1 MRSQADPAPLV
12 PARMLNEFVYCPRLA
27 ILEWVEG
34 EWAESADTV
43 EGSIRHTRV
52 DRPGFRVRRAPRGE
66 AESDRPAPPDRLQI
80 RSVELADE
88 ALGLTAKIDLVEVAD
103 GRVQPI
109 DYKKGKRPH
118 VAGGAWE
125 PERVQL
131 CAQGLLLRAHGH
143 RCDDGILYFAGSN
156 ERVPVAF
163 DDALVS
169 LTRERIR
176 ALREVAAR
184 GELPPPLEH
193 SPTCPRCSLVSI
205 CLPDETRWLT
215 HGGEPPRRLLPAAVD
230 AHPVYV
236 QHPGARV
243 RKSGDVLEIHTSEE
257 KLGEARLEEISALVL
272 FGNVH
277 PTTPA
282 IHALARRGIPIA
294 YLSSGGWLQGV
305 LQGLPHRNIA
315 LRQAQFAAAADPA
328 RCLQIARPIVRA
340 KLLNMRTLLR
350 RNAAPEPPAE
360 ALRSIRNEA
369 RLALHASTMDALLG
383 HEGAGSRAYFSGL
396 PDMIKGPQEI
406 LAHFAF
412 DARTRR
418 PPRDRM
424 NALLSF
430 AYSMLARELTQV
442 AWTIGLDPY
451 LGFLHAPRYGRPALA
466 LDLMETFRPLVAD
479 SVCLTLVNNGEIR
492 AGDFVERMG
501 AVNLTREGRST
512 VLWALERRLAQ
523 EITHPAFGYRV
534 SYRRVFEIEARLL
547 ARHLV
552 GELSAY
558 EPLVTR

>member
-1 MRSQADPAPLV
+1 MCPEPDPAPLV

-52 DRPGFRVRRAPRGE
+52 DRPGFRVRRAPRGDAGTE
-66 AESDRPAPPDRLQI
+66 RVTPPDRLQI

-88 ALGLTAKIDLVEVAD
+88 ALGLTAKIDLVEMAD

-131 CAQGLLLRAHGH
+131 CAQGLLLRAHGYH
-143 RCDDGILYFAGSN
+143 CDDGILYFAGSN

-163 DDALVS
+163 DEALIT
-169 LTRERIR
+169 LTREKIL

-184 GELPPPLEH
+184 GELPAPLED
-193 SPTCPRCSLVSI
+193 SPKCPRCSLVSI

-215 HGGEPPRRLLPAAVD
+215 RGGERPRRLLPASVD
-230 AHPVYV
+230 THPVYV
-236 QHPGARV
+236 QEPGARV
-243 RKSGDVLEIHTSEE
+243 RKSGDVLEIHSSD
-257 KLGEARLEEISALVL
+257 KKIGEARLEEISALVL
-272 FGNVH
+272 FGNTH

-315 LRQAQFAAAADPA
+315 LRQAQFAAAADPE
-328 RCLQIARPIVRA
+328 RRLQIARPIVRA

-350 RNAAPEPPAE
+350 RNATPEPPTE

-369 RLALHASTMDALLG
+369 RLALRAPNMDALLG
-383 HEGAGSRAYFSGL
+383 HEGAGSRAYFAGL
-396 PDMIKGPQEI
+396 PHMIKGSQEMRE
-406 LAHFAF
+406 HFAF
-412 DARTRR
+412 ETRTRR

-430 AYSMLARELTQV
+430 AYSMLARELAQV
-442 AWTIGLDPY
+442 AWSVGLEPY

-479 SVCLTLVNNGEIR
+479 SICLTLVNTGEIQ
-492 AGDFVERMG
+492 AAAFVERMG

-523 EITHPAFGYRV
+523 EITHPVFGYRV

-552 GELSAY
+552 GELPAY